1 MNGCF
6 ISTVFI
12 ILIRVLNIST
22 NIQGTECCEIKHLI
36 CPYCCFIAV
45 CIYQAGSCAWQSHSR
60 CTVIHFSFAYVYFL
74 NILNQMEEILMLK
87 FKQSEW
93 QSLKRY
99 LKCQYLKCCSDQL
112 CLPVY
117 VFLLLSSYANEHT
130 GKVSKALLQLTKILV
145 QYIMMQRQWILI
157 SMQISDVIF
166 SFKPLWICFVVVNI
180 TF

>member
-1 MNGCF
+1 MNRCF

-12 ILIRVLNIST
+12 ILISIQNIIT
-22 NIQGTECCEIKHLI
+22 NIQDTECCEIKHLI
-36 CPYCCFIAV
+36 CPLCCFIAV
-45 CIYQAGSCAWQSHSR
+45 CIYQTGSCAWQSHSR

-93 QSLKRY
+93 QSLKQY
-99 LKCQYLKCCSDQL
+99 LKCQGCSDQS

-117 VFLLLSSYANEHT
+117 VFLLLSSYANKHT

-157 SMQISDVIF
+157 SHADIR
-166 SFKPLWICFVVVNI
+166 C
-180 TF
+180 